1 MIDAALFQKIFL
13 FQDIKPD
20 ELHRV
25 LDRTS
30 LREFPAGTVIIQEGE
45 PGDSLFIMAAGEV
58 EITKQLTL
66 VLDEDTPK
74 ERVMIRLKAENGVY
88 FGEMAL
94 LESETRSAT
103 VTALTDCSLL
113 ELHQKDFLELIEQH
127 PAMGV
132 KLLLR
137 LAQILSRHLRKTN
150 QDVVKLTTA
159 LAISLGRLGRR
170 RQVPMT
176 IPCRGGT
183 WQCRAQ
189 IPRFSLGQPQRP
201 APQILNSLTAYLT
214 P

>member
-13 FQDIKPD
+13 FQDIKAD

-30 LREFPAGTVIIQEGE
+30 LREVAAGTVIIQEGE
-45 PGDSLFIMAAGEV
+45 PGDSLFIMAAGDV

-74 ERVMIRLKAENGVY
+74 ERVMIRLKAEDGVY

-103 VTALTDCSLL
+103 VTSLTDCSLL

-127 PAMGV
+127 PDMGV

-159 LAISLGRLGRR
+159 LAISLGG
-170 RQVPMT
+170 
-176 IPCRGGT
+176 
-183 WQCRAQ
+183 
-189 IPRFSLGQPQRP
+189 
-201 APQILNSLTAYLT
+201 
-214 P
+214 

>member
-1 MIDAALFQKIFL
+1 MMDAAFFRKIFL
-13 FQDIKPD
+13 FQDLEED
-20 ELHRV
+20 EIHQV

-30 LREFPAGTVIIQEGE
+30 LREFSAEAVIIQEGE

-94 LESETRSAT
+94 LESEIRSAT
-103 VTALTDCSLL
+103 VTASTDCSLL
-113 ELHQKDFLELIEQH
+113 ELHQKDFLELIEQN

-159 LAISLGRLGRR
+159 LAISLGG
-170 RQVPMT
+170 
-176 IPCRGGT
+176 
-183 WQCRAQ
+183 
-189 IPRFSLGQPQRP
+189 
-201 APQILNSLTAYLT
+201 
-214 P
+214 

>member
-1 MIDAALFQKIFL
+1 MMDAALLQKIFL
-13 FQDIKPD
+13 FQDIKAD

-25 LDRTS
+25 LDCTS

-127 PAMGV
+127 PAMGI

-159 LAISLGRLGRR
+159 LAISLGG
-170 RQVPMT
+170 
-176 IPCRGGT
+176 
-183 WQCRAQ
+183 
-189 IPRFSLGQPQRP
+189 
-201 APQILNSLTAYLT
+201 
-214 P
+214 

>member
-1 MIDAALFQKIFL
+1 MDAALFQKIYL
-13 FQDIKPD
+13 FQDLGED
-20 ELHRV
+20 ELQQV
-25 LDRTS
+25 LNRTA
-30 LREFPAGTVIIQEGE
+30 LREFSAGAVIIQEGE

-103 VTALTDCSLL
+103 VTASTDCSLL
-113 ELHQKDFLELIEQH
+113 ELHQKDFLNLIEQN

-137 LAQILSRHLRKTN
+137 LAQVLSQHLRKTN

-159 LAISLGRLGRR
+159 LAVSLGG
-170 RQVPMT
+170 
-176 IPCRGGT
+176 
-183 WQCRAQ
+183 
-189 IPRFSLGQPQRP
+189 
-201 APQILNSLTAYLT
+201 
-214 P
+214 